1 MPTLKAA
8 IDASQ
13 AQAGAE
19 VFNKAAKAMAEGAVR
34 LDMALGVLQDR
45 LDRFGKNL
53 VNAGASLGGFIQSFQ
68 GLSVLKE
75 ATQSINDLNTALMGM
90 TRTRAA
96 ALQATRD
103 LAAAQ
108 RTAVAPV
115 QQLVVATKDAEK
127 RTDALATLMKQ
138 AKYAVLGY
146 FSAFTA
152 ISIIKNATTMM
163 GQFDESMRLI
173 GVVTGATKDQ
183 LAGLTEEARYLGATT
198 RFNAQQVAEG
208 MYELSKAG
216 FTAQETLD
224 AIGST
229 LNLAQAALISLA
241 DSSAI
246 VSNTLRQFE
255 MSTKDA
261 VRVTDVLMLTANRSN
276 ASIQGLGET
285 LKYAGAIAHGFGAS
299 LEQVSAMAGVLANRG
314 MEASMAGTNIRGIM
328 LQLSTVT
335 DAGKAALKEMGLTF
349 RDVAPD
355 AHDFIDILRKLR
367 DGHLDATKAGILFDT
382 RNAGAALILSK
393 NVEEIAAFEKE
404 LQGAAGTSQAAAD
417 AMNDSLRGALLKL
430 KAAFLESL
438 LVIGDAG
445 YGGGLKA
452 LATTMADAIRLLAGV
467 QGAQE
472 TATTSARVL
481 ATAIRS
487 LAEASAFYVSI
498 RLAQWLASVSGSA
511 RGAAAAL
518 ATFRTGMAASTA
530 TATGFAGA
538 AYAAGVATRSLGVAF
553 KGLWASIGPVG
564 WVVLGL
570 TAAVELYNAFGAETQ
585 QLSSET
591 RALTQEFD
599 QLATSVDA
607 LARAKAALAIA
618 RDVEDTGKQMS
629 ALRLQAGSLEEMQT
643 SIQAAGTGVSAYRVR
658 GAFDAMGKGKL
669 YNQVVDRELMADM
682 MAFNRPTINED
693 LQKRL
698 TSGSLTAAEAV
709 RFLREAIK
717 DLNGEIDRI
726 SKARDAEAAIMK
738 FQAAV
743 RATIA
748 ETERESE
755 LLRSMSAV
763 FMQTSG
769 TVDEATRQMNNAR
782 EIALAVRKAEAEAQ
796 DNAVILSEAERAA
809 IVEAVRAMQNQ
820 RDTLEDLVRARKA
833 DEEAAE
839 AWLRQQ
845 EEAAEKAIEA
855 RNRQYEQE
863 AREIERMLELRE
875 RQADQAESLIQSIV
889 DENELLQLQVD
900 MRGESNELIAMEL
913 DYLRAVQQ
921 VRELDLENQDEVLR
935 RIREQIEL
943 QHDLKKYMP
952 KSDRDAPFS
961 AMMKDLENEE
971 KLVGLVNDA
980 RERAIEMTKAQS
992 AAQKEFGQ
1000 DQEKVNQAMAEYEA
1014 RLTRVQAKREMIQFA
1029 HEMSEAFTDS
1039 IADILYQVDTL
1050 EGAFRSLYIE
1060 LSKMAL
1066 QKMALTPLS
1075 NFLTGALSSVGGS
1088 FFGGAST
1095 GGAAIA
1101 SADGNIFSHGHRVH
1115 AFANGGII
1123 DRPTTFGL
1131 AGGDIG
1137 LAGEAGPEVAI
1148 APLSRTRSG
1157 RLGVDVTGM
1166 AGGGTNNVVNINIT
1180 TRDADSFRRSMPQIR
1195 AEMQAAMR
1203 SRNER

>member
-45 LDRFGKNL
+45 LDRFSKNL
-53 VNAGASLGGFIQSFQ
+53 VNAGASLGGFIQAFQ
-68 GLSVLKE
+68 GLSVLKD
-75 ATQSINDLNTALMGM
+75 ATKAINELNVALMGM
-90 TRTRAA
+90 TKTRAA

-108 RTAVAPV
+108 RAAVTPV
-115 QQLVVATKDAEK
+115 QQLSVATKEAEK

-138 AKYAVLGY
+138 AKYAILGY

-152 ISIIKNATTMM
+152 ISIVKNATAMM

-173 GVVTGATKDQ
+173 GVVTGATKEQ

-198 RFNAQQVAEG
+198 RFNAQQVSEG

-216 FTAQETLD
+216 FTAQETLE

-229 LNLAQAALISLA
+229 LNLAQASLISLA
-241 DSSAI
+241 DASAI
-246 VSNTLRQFE
+246 TSNTLRQFE

-261 VRVTDVLMLTANRSN
+261 TRVADVLMLTANRSN
-276 ASIQGLGET
+276 ASVLGLGET
-285 LKYAGAIAHGFGAS
+285 MKYAGAIAHGFGAS

-328 LQLSTVT
+328 LQLATVT

-355 AHDFIDILRKLR
+355 AHDFLDILRKLR

-417 AMNDSLRGALLKL
+417 AMDDSLRGSLLKL
-430 KAAFLESL
+430 KAAFLEGL
-438 LVIGDAG
+438 LVIGDSG
-445 YGGGLKA
+445 YGGGLQA
-452 LATTMADAIRLLAGV
+452 LVTTLSDAIRLLAGV
-467 QGAQE
+467 RGAQE
-472 TATTSARVL
+472 NATTSARIMA
-481 ATAIRS
+481 ATIRS
-487 LAEASAFYVSI
+487 LTEATAVYVTI
-498 RLAQWLASVSGSA
+498 RLAQWLASVSGTA
-511 RGAAAAL
+511 RGTAAAL
-518 ATFRTGMAASTA
+518 VTFRTGMAAA
-530 TATGFAGA
+530 TASTLSLTGAS
-538 AYAAGVATRSLGVAF
+538 YAAGVATRSLGVAF

-570 TAAVELYNAFGAETQ
+570 TAAIELYNAFG
-585 QLSSET
+585 SET
-591 RALTQEFD
+591 RQLKDETRSLTQEFD
-599 QLATSVDA
+599 QLATSIDA
-607 LARAKAALAIA
+607 LAKAKASLAIA
-618 RDVEDTGKQMS
+618 RDVEDSNKQIS
-629 ALRLQAGSLEEMQT
+629 SLRSQAGSLEEMQT
-643 SIQAAGTGVSAYRVR
+643 AIQAGGQNIHASRVR
-658 GAFDAMGKGKL
+658 KAFDVMGKGKL
-669 YNQVVDRELMADM
+669 YHQVVDRELIADM

-698 TSGSLTAAEAV
+698 TDGSLTAAEAV

-717 DLNGEIDRI
+717 DLNGEIDQI
-726 SKARDAEAAIMK
+726 SKAREAEAAILK

-743 RATIA
+743 KETIN
-748 ETERESE
+748 ETNQETD
-755 LLRSMSAV
+755 LLRSMAAV

-796 DNAVILSEAERAA
+796 DNAVILSEAERAS
-809 IVEAVRAMQNQ
+809 IIEAVKAMQNQ

-833 DEEAAE
+833 DEEAAA
-839 AWLRQQ
+839 AWVKQQ

-855 RNRQYEQE
+855 RDRQYEQE

-875 RQADQAESLIQSIV
+875 RQADQAEGLIQSIV

-900 MRGESNELIAMEL
+900 MRGESNDLIALEL

-971 KLVGLVNDA
+971 KLVGLVSDA
-980 RERAIEMTKAQS
+980 RERAIEMTKAQ
-992 AAQKEFGQ
+992 AAAMKEFGQ

-1039 IADILYQVDTL
+1039 IADIIYQVDTL
-1050 EGAFRSLYIE
+1050 EGAFRSLYME

-1066 QKMALTPLS
+1066 QKMALTPIS
-1075 NFLTGALSSVGGS
+1075 NFLTGALSS
-1088 FFGGAST
+1088 FGGAFAGTT
-1095 GGAAIA
+1095 GGATIA
-1101 SADGNIFSHGHRVH
+1101 SADGNIFSHGHRVQ

-1131 AGGDIG
+1131 AGGDLG
-1137 LAGEAGPEVAI
+1137 LAGEKGPEVAI
-1148 APLSRTRSG
+1148 APLSRTKNG
-1157 RLGVDVTGM
+1157 RLGVDVTGV
-1166 AGGGTNNVVNINIT
+1166 AGGGNTSIININVT
-1180 TRDADSFRRSMPQIR
+1180 ARDADSFRRSMPQIR